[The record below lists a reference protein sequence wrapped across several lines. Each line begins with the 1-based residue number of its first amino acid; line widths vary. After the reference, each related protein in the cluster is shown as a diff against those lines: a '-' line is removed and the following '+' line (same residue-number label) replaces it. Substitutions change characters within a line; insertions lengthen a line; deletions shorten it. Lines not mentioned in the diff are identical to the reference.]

1 MKPLMKLLALLLSAA
16 LLASCAPKPADTTAP
31 VSGAPTST
39 PTAAATPSPT
49 PEAST
54 AAPSPSA
61 QPTATEPTSTAA
73 SGTTVVYENLPDP
86 KLWASSL
93 HLDAKDYPRV
103 DGSTATLPL
112 AVYVRSKITG
122 ETLEQSDTF
131 TRFTKTSNAWMALSA
146 GQTDL
151 LIVYEA
157 ADETK
162 AQLDSSGVKL
172 KAVPIGVDA
181 LVFLTNQ
188 GNPVG
193 NLTKQQILDIYTG
206 KIKKWSEVGGQ
217 DADIIPYQRPGA
229 SGSQALMVKLVMGG
243 TPLMEAPS
251 VLKPAEMGELIDAVA
266 QYENTNN
273 ALGYSVFYYV
283 KNMYQVAGIK
293 VLSVDG
299 IEPTD
304 QTIGQQRYPYTNAFY
319 AVIREDEPA
328 DSAAHKLFDWLTG
341 GEGQRATTDAGYS
354 ILLR

>member
-1 MKPLMKLLALLLSAA
+1 MKPLMKLLALLLSTA
-16 LLASCAPKPADTTAP
+16 LLASCAPKPADTAAP
-31 VSGAPTST
+31 ASQAPTAT
-39 PTAAATPSPT
+39 PTATPSPQATAATPST
-49 PEAST
+49 P
-54 AAPSPSA
+54 A
-61 QPTATEPTSTAA
+61 QPTATEPAGTAA
-73 SGTTVVYENLPDP
+73 PSTTVVYETLPDP
-86 KLWASSL
+86 KLWESSL

-162 AQLDSSGVKL
+162 AQLESSGVKL

-266 QYENTNN
+266 QYENTSN

>member
-16 LLASCAPKPADTTAP
+16 LLASCAPKPADTAAP
-31 VSGAPTST
+31 ASQAPTAT
-39 PTAAATPSPT
+39 PTATPSPQATAATPST
-49 PEAST
+49 P
-54 AAPSPSA
+54 A
-61 QPTATEPTSTAA
+61 QPTATEPAGTATP
-73 SGTTVVYENLPDP
+73 STTVVYETLPDP
-86 KLWASSL
+86 KLWESSL

-162 AQLDSSGVKL
+162 AQLESSGVKL

-188 GNPVG
+188 GNPVD

-266 QYENTNN
+266 QYENTSN

>member
-1 MKPLMKLLALLLSAA
+1 MKPLMKLLALLLSTA
-16 LLASCAPKPADTTAP
+16 LLASCAPKPADTAAPASQEPTA
-31 VSGAPTST
+31 T
-39 PTAAATPSPT
+39 PTATPSPQATAATPST
-49 PEAST
+49 P
-54 AAPSPSA
+54 A
-61 QPTATEPTSTAA
+61 QPTATEPASTAA
-73 SGTTVVYENLPDP
+73 PSTTVVYETLPDP
-86 KLWASSL
+86 KLWESSL
-93 HLDAKDYPRV
+93 HLDAKNYPRV

-162 AQLDSSGVKL
+162 AQLESSGVKL

-266 QYENTNN
+266 QYENTSN